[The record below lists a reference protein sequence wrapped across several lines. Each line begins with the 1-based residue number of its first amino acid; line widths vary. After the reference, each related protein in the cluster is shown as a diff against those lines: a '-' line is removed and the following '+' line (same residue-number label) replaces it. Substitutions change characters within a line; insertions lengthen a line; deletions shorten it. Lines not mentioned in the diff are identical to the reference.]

1 MRIAVE
7 LQRRAALTLVGPDVD
22 SVDGAIVFCLR
33 QMLWIAD
40 EHDFR

>member
-1 MRIAVE
+1 MRIAVG
-7 LQRRAALTLVGPDVD
+7 LQGIAALTLVGPDVD
-22 SVDGAIVFCLR
+22 SVDGAIAFGLR